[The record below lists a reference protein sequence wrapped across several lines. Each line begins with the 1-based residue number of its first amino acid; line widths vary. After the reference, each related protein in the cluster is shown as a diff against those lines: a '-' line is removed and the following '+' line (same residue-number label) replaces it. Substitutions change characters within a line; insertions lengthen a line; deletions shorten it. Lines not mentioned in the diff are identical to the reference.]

1 MTIKMEREPLLSDLS
16 SWLIFHSTLS
26 SFCCTSFLVN
36 WLCVLYLYF
45 IFYIYFDFFSGH
57 LPVLLSLAGLLTLY
71 CLSVVHFNHAQFS
84 NEWSVGRSVGRF
96 AKWLARKTP
105 LRKPNRGEGFFS
117 TKPTPKSV
125 YDFLDGWCVR
135 SLLFPA
141 IRGVLKK
148 WTWLQVWVKV
158 FDRLW
163 NWLTKVFYLP
173 TDLPPASLKL
183 RPYKFDYYYYISVR
197 CYLYGVFKKRPC
209 SAVTVASKPKKCC

>member
-1 MTIKMEREPLLSDLS
+1 M
-16 SWLIFHSTLS
+16 
-26 SFCCTSFLVN
+26 N
-36 WLCVLYLYF
+36 
-45 IFYIYFDFFSGH
+45 
-57 LPVLLSLAGLLTLY
+57 
-71 CLSVVHFNHAQFS
+71 
-84 NEWSVGRSVGRF
+84 GRSVGRF

-148 WTWLQVWVKV
+148 WTWLQAWVKM

-163 NWLTKVFYLP
+163 NWLTKVFYRP

-183 RPYKFDYYYYISVR
+183 RPYKFDYYYYYYISVR

-209 SAVTVASKPKKCC
+209 SAVTVASKPKKCRKIFVTVVAVTLFLDGWCVSSFLWFFLLLLFYYYFLFLYFCY